1 MRRIAGFMAK
11 RKDLSAISPES
22 CGKYADMIE

>member
-11 RKDLSAISPES
+11 RKDLSAIFLES
-22 CGKYADMIE
+22 CGKRADMVR

>member
-22 CGKYADMIE
+22 CGRRADVVQ